1 MKNSFEFTL
10 KGKDWWG
17 PFLGFWA
24 LYLLF
29 YIPTVVTSQW
39 ASRQGS
45 QAGGLSAVFSLV
57 FLVAFL
63 FIYPIFTI
71 VFLRIIVP
79 RLSIGGKSFA
89 FHGSIGRFLGLS
101 IGGMLLSIIT
111 LTVYMPW
118 YIKRVAAYLVRET
131 TFDGA
136 APEFLGK
143 GGKLFVY
150 MLLALWI
157 PLAVVIGLFVAVFGA
172 SALGGSSSASP
183 AGLSAAGTAMVFL
196 VYIVIIPFMY
206 LTYKWIVNIRW
217 NDVTISWKTSFWP
230 SCGYILGQ
238 MLLTLVTL
246 FIYWP
251 AAFLKI
257 YGFFVERTVLSRGE
271 QEIGRLGFDGGIGK
285 GFGLIWGQALLS
297 IITLGIYLPW
307 AYAKIG
313 AWIAATTYCETSEA
327 VAPSA

>member
-24 LYLLF
+24 LYLVF
-29 YIPTVVTSQW
+29 YIPILVTGQM
-39 ASRQGS
+39 ASTLGPE
-45 QAGGLSAVFSLV
+45 AAVLSTIFSLA

-89 FHGSIGRFLGLS
+89 FRGRIGKFLGMNIGR
-101 IGGMLLSIIT
+101 MLLSIIT
-111 LTVYMPW
+111 LTIYMPW
-118 YIKRVAAYLVRET
+118 YIRRVAAYLVSET

-157 PLAVVIGLFVAVFGA
+157 PLAVVIGVFAGVLGA
-172 SALGGSSSASP
+172 SALGGSSST
-183 AGLSAAGTAMVFL
+183 AGLSAAGALMVFL

-206 LTYKWIVNIRW
+206 LTYKWLVNIRW
-217 NDVTISWKTSFWP
+217 NDVTVAWKTSFWP

-238 MLLTLVTL
+238 MLLTLITL
-246 FIYWP
+246 CIYWP

-257 YGFFVERTVLSRGE
+257 YGFFVERTVLSRGD
-271 QEIGRLGFDGGIGK
+271 QEIGRLGFEGSIGK
-285 GFGLIWGQALLS
+285 GFGLIWGQTLLS

-313 AWIAATTYCETSEA
+313 AWIAATTCFETSA
-327 VAPSA
+327 TGA